1 MFFSIDINNNKKYNN
16 NERSDLMNIRQLRKS
31 LKLTQSELA
40 VKCGVSLTTIQLW
53 ERGVSQ
59 PKEEN
64 LIKLR
69 QALKVD
75 ESNGEK

>member
-1 MFFSIDINNNKKYNN
+1 
-16 NERSDLMNIRQLRKS
+16 MNIRQLRKS